1 MLLKWICFCIN
12 ERMQFYIGCSGFH
25 NKDWKEV
32 FYPKGLAQ
40 SKWFEYYCT
49 QFNTLELNTTFY
61 RFPTVDMVQKWYDKS
76 PDNFMFSVKA
86 PRLITHYKQF
96 NEVESLLNDFYATIR
111 EGLKEK
117 LGTVLFQLPARII
130 YNEGFLQRIIQNLD
144 NSFNNVIEFRDAG
157 WWNQFVFDELS
168 KHNISFCGISIKN
181 LPDGI
186 IDNASTVYYRFH
198 GIEKLYF
205 SQYPEQKI
213 KDFSVEL
220 MHTSSNKTAYIF
232 FNNTA
237 TMAAIN
243 NAGQLESFLENNILK

>member
-1 MLLKWICFCIN
+1 
-12 ERMQFYIGCSGFH
+12 MQQYIGCSGFY

-40 SKWFEYYCT
+40 SKWFEFYCT

-61 RFPTVDMVQKWYDKS
+61 RFPTIVMLEKWYTQS
-76 PDNFMFSVKA
+76 PTEFKFSVKA

-96 NEVESLLNDFYATIR
+96 NDCEGLLNDFYVTVK

-117 LGTVLFQLPARII
+117 IGTVLFQLNAKIV
-130 YNEGFLQRIIQNLD
+130 YNEEFLQRMLQSLD
-144 NSFNNVIEFRDAG
+144 ASFNNVIEFRHES
-157 WWNQFVFDELS
+157 WWNQFVFNELA
-168 KHNISFCGISIKN
+168 KHNTSFCGISIKS
-181 LPDGI
+181 LPDEI
-186 IDNASTVYYRFH
+186 IVNTSTIYYRFH

-205 SQYPEQKI
+205 SEYPEQKI
-213 KDFSVEL
+213 KGFADEIKQL
-220 MHTSSNKTAYIF
+220 AKNKAAYIF

-243 NAGQLESFLENNILK
+243 NARQLKSYL